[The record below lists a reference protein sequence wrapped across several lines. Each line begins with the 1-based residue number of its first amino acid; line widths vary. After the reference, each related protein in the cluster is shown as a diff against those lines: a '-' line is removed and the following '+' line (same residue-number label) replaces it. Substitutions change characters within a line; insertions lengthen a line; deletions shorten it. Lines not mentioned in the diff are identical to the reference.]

1 MMTRSSGPLYRSC
14 EITRRQLLAAGA
26 GLMALQ
32 PLTRLAHAMADPK
45 AWTMKLSTSTLH
57 YRSLPL
63 LESLRRI
70 SAMGYEGVDVWAH
83 FEWAGPL
90 CEHLEEAVERSTPEK
105 FLETLR
111 ELKLTLNSASCYTVP
126 FARFAPLLGACGGCV
141 VIRGS
146 QGADE
151 NITGADLVREMKQ
164 FLESVK
170 PDLELAEKHQC
181 VLAVENHSGGSLL
194 NKLESFKVFTDLN
207 QNPRLGIALAPFHVQ
222 ANKESVVDVI
232 RLAGGQLKFF
242 YAWQYANLDDDKVD
256 KRLQLPG
263 IGPTDMRPWLR
274 ALAAIDYAG
283 FVNPFMHY
291 EPEPAEMDVALKKSR
306 QYMLSAANDIR
317 QT

>member
-1 MMTRSSGPLYRSC
+1 
-14 EITRRQLLAAGA
+14 
-26 GLMALQ
+26 
-32 PLTRLAHAMADPK
+32 
-45 AWTMKLSTSTLH
+45 MKLSTSSLH

-63 LESLRRI
+63 LDALRRI
-70 SAMGYEGVDVWAH
+70 SALGYEGVDIWAH

-90 CEHLEEAVERSTPEK
+90 CEHLEEAVERSTPER
-105 FLETLR
+105 FMETLR

-141 VIRGS
+141 VVRGS
-146 QGADE
+146 QGVADE

-164 FLESVK
+164 FLESLK
-170 PDLELAEKHQC
+170 PDLELAEKYQC
-181 VLAVENHSGGSLL
+181 VLAVENHSGQSLL

-222 ANKESVVDVI
+222 ANKESVVDAI
-232 RLAGGQLKFF
+232 TQAGSQLKFF
-242 YAWQYANLDDDKVD
+242 YAWQYADLADEKLD

-306 QYMLSAANDIR
+306 QYMLSAATDIR

>member
-1 MMTRSSGPLYRSC
+1 
-14 EITRRQLLAAGA
+14 
-26 GLMALQ
+26 
-32 PLTRLAHAMADPK
+32 
-45 AWTMKLSTSTLH
+45 MKLSTSSLH

-70 SAMGYEGVDVWAH
+70 SALGYEGVDIWAH

-90 CEHLEEAVERSTPEK
+90 CEHLEEAVERSTAER
-105 FLETLR
+105 FMETLR

-141 VIRGS
+141 VVRGS
-146 QGADE
+146 QGVADE

-164 FLESVK
+164 FLESLK

-181 VLAVENHSGGSLL
+181 VLAVENHSGRSLL
-194 NKLESFKVFTDLN
+194 NKLESFQVFTDLN

-222 ANKESVVDVI
+222 ANKESVVDAI
-232 RLAGGQLKFF
+232 RHAGSQLKFF
-242 YAWQYANLDDDKVD
+242 YAWQYADLADEA
-256 KRLQLPG
+256 RQEAAITG
-263 IGPTDMRPWLR
+263 HRTDRHASLAR

-291 EPEPAEMDVALKKSR
+291 EPEPAEMDVVLEKEPPVHAVGR
-306 QYMLSAANDIR
+306 H
-317 QT
+317 